1 MRERSTATRGHS
13 SPLRFLDEV
22 CQHGAMSSLRL
33 FAVPVCALLMSTAC
47 GRTEAV
53 FQASGADTG
62 GDTWSYEDTATPIDD
77 IPGWETV
84 ADESGT
90 DDWMTGDW
98 GEDAPETWGESTDVD
113 TFDTFDSTDFDT
125 TIDTTADTT
134 DITTDTN
141 TDTTD
146 TATTDTNTDTTDTA
160 TTDTNTDTTDTATT
174 DTNTDTTD
182 TATTDTNTDTTDT
195 ATTDTTDTTD
205 TSTTDTGGD
214 TCADA
219 AACLVDCGGFSGM
232 CINDCTG
239 TLPANEQDDLY
250 DLQICAIQSCFFLG
264 ECQLGDFNSPECIQ
278 CRLDVN
284 IDPMSMGCG
293 PEGAVCGI

>member
-1 MRERSTATRGHS
+1 MI
-13 SPLRFLDEV
+13 
-22 CQHGAMSSLRL
+22 AMSSLRL
-33 FAVPVCALLMSTAC
+33 FAIPVCALLLSTAC

-53 FQASGADTG
+53 FVATGADTG
-62 GDTWSYEDTATPIDD
+62 GDTWSYEDTTPTPIDD
-77 IPGWETV
+77 VPGWETI

-90 DDWMTGDW
+90 DDWMTGEW
-98 GEDAPETWGESTDVD
+98 GEDDPETWGESTDVD
-113 TFDTFDSTDFDT
+113 TFDTFDTFDTTDFDT

-134 DITTDTN
+134 DITTDT
-141 TDTTD
+141 TD
-146 TATTDTNTDTTDTA
+146 
-160 TTDTNTDTTDTATT
+160 
-174 DTNTDTTD
+174 
-182 TATTDTNTDTTDT
+182 TDT

-205 TSTTDTGGD
+205 TSTTDTTDTTDTSTTDTTDTSTTDTTDTTDTTTTDTGGD

-232 CINDCTG
+232 CINDCTAS
-239 TLPANEQDDLY
+239 LPDAEADDLY

-264 ECQLGDFNSPECIQ
+264 QCQLGDFNSPECIQ

-284 IDPMSMGCG
+284 IDPAAMGCG